1 MFKLSNRR
9 QGLHWESVSGV
20 HLVVLVSADFQGI
33 QRSSLG
39 ADPPSDLDMDWIR
52 VGCSDHLT
60 WIQSVR
66 KKQTNISVDAILL
79 RCNKYIGCFRS

>member
-1 MFKLSNRR
+1 MRSKTFKLSNRR

-52 VGCSDHLT
+52 VAAVTIWSGYSL
-60 WIQSVR
+60 SER
-66 KKQTNISVDAILL
+66 NRLILA
-79 RCNKYIGCFRS
+79 

>member
-1 MFKLSNRR
+1 MRSKTFKLSNRR

-39 ADPPSDLDMDWIR
+39 ADPPSDLDMDWIWVAAVTIWSGYSLSER
-52 VGCSDHLT
+52 NRL
-60 WIQSVR
+60 
-66 KKQTNISVDAILL
+66 ILA
-79 RCNKYIGCFRS
+79 